1 MKRLTAILILGL
13 ISRTSAQS
21 PQWSFTLPTN
31 TDDRLFTCLAPW
43 NYDADSKTELAACT
57 YFYDISDP
65 DLSGG
70 YVHLLTI
77 NPLGSLVRENN
88 WISTYPACYHCLQW
102 ADVDGDLDTDLI
114 AGTSLMTNENTP
126 VLFFENLNYTLN
138 QTPTPL
144 VAGYAWD
151 VIDIAFGDFNY
162 DGIPDVLIIR
172 NDGLPYV
179 LPGVSSS
186 SSAGWSLLGSSAV
199 PLAVSTND
207 SIPQPAYR
215 SLDADIWDVNC
226 DGFLDVLLSSNNG
239 TVELVSDSS
248 LSMYRVPCLF
258 DKHVYLSEA
267 SSYIPSC
274 IDEGRV
280 SILRG
285 NAWDTG
291 IATVV
296 NVDNMQYFD
305 LLPDNRDYN
314 VEYVSD
320 IDLICSSTPTLSSV
334 LVALAEAGNLDI
346 SDPRFR
352 NGRIL
357 SLTQTVSGWDVAEVW
372 SESSGARSEAFSV
385 CWCDLSSSSPTQR
398 EIILTGSDHLY
409 SIGGTADQYSHFTPV
424 FKIISAHYHDG
435 MAIVPIHCWFSGNGW
450 FGVREDIPV
459 GASPHVSVQ
468 TFAQPDL
475 FFGRR
480 NCVEGYNR

>member
-1 MKRLTAILILGL
+1 MKRLTATLIFGIL
-13 ISRTSAQS
+13 SSASAQS

-43 NYDADSKTELAACT
+43 NYDADNRTELAACT
-57 YFYDISDP
+57 YYYDISCP
-65 DLSGG
+65 SLSGG
-70 YVHLLTI
+70 YVYLLTI
-77 NPLGSLVRENN
+77 NPLGALIRENN
-88 WISTYPACYHCLQW
+88 WISAYPACYHCLQW

-114 AGTSLMTNENTP
+114 VGTSLMTDENTP
-126 VLFFENLNYTLN
+126 LLFFENESYSLN
-138 QTPTPL
+138 QTPSTL
-144 VAGYAWD
+144 VSGKAWD

-162 DGIPDVLIIR
+162 DGLPDVLVIR

-179 LPGVSSS
+179 LPGESSS
-186 SSAGWSLLGSSAV
+186 STAGWTLLGSSPV
-199 PLAVSTND
+199 PLDISTFD
-207 SIPQPAYR
+207 SIPPQAYR
-215 SLDADIWDVNC
+215 TLDADIWDVNC
-226 DGFLDVLLSSNNG
+226 DGFLDILLSTVNG
-239 TVELVSDSS
+239 TVELVSDSN
-248 LSMYRVPCLF
+248 LSMYRVPSLF
-258 DKHVYLSEA
+258 GKCMYLSEA

-274 IDEGRV
+274 TDEGRV

-291 IATVV
+291 IATVIE
-296 NVDNMQYFD
+296 VDSMQYFD
-305 LLPDNRDYN
+305 LLPDGEDYN

-320 IDLICSSTPTLSSV
+320 IELVSSSASLVSSV

-352 NGRIL
+352 HGRIL
-357 SLTQTVSGWDVAEVW
+357 TLTQTSSGWDVSEVW

-398 EIILTGSDHLY
+398 EIVLAGQDHLY
-409 SIGGTADQYSHFTPV
+409 SIGGAADQYSDFTPV
-424 FKIISAHYHDG
+424 YKIVSAHYHDG

-450 FGVREDIPV
+450 FGVRESIPA
-459 GASPHVSVQ
+459 GMSPHVMVQ